1 MLPFSIE
8 TNCMNKILSEQSDWD
23 ELLDFI
29 AEKQLTPV
37 LGREIYKF
45 RQNDILIP
53 LDEYLSKQLLESN
66 KITDLPTVG
75 LTSAV
80 SYLVNEKKMKAVD
93 VTRKLKSMVKEISFE
108 FPILTEFLRI
118 TDLNYYVNTA
128 VYNNVLEQT
137 FTDIRS
143 QKPASINF
151 SINEPFSDCEDLEK
165 LKEPFVFNVFG
176 SILNTVDA
184 ALSEE
189 DLLEYTGYFKEK
201 MSHAANLINALRNQN
216 LLFVGCGF
224 PEWMGRFELRLLSN
238 EPLHDWGTKRT
249 IIIVNDDL
257 NLKKL
262 QYDFLR
268 NFDVVFY
275 EGDTNEF
282 VSQLYRQW
290 KQKNPSA
297 LKPRRIFL
305 SYTTRDRQAVETLKK
320 VLEGIENVT
329 CWYDNREIQPGDD
342 FKTEIAKNIKSA
354 DLFIPLISANSLL
367 HKDGYVQL
375 EWITADN
382 VNTFRKIDGN
392 SKKYLVPIVIDD
404 TNPYDVNVPKYFSE
418 LSIGKVPEGN
428 PGDDFIKQI
437 RETLSI
443 I

>member
-1 MLPFSIE
+1 
-8 TNCMNKILSEQSDWD
+8 MNKILSEQSDWD
-23 ELLDFI
+23 ELLEFI
-29 AEKQLTPV
+29 SEKQLTPV

-45 RQNDILIP
+45 RQNDILVP
-53 LDEYLSKQLLESN
+53 LDEYLSKQILELN
-66 KITDLPTVG
+66 KVTDQPGVG
-75 LTSAV
+75 LTAAV
-80 SYLVNEKKMKAVD
+80 SYLVNEKKMKAMD
-93 VTRKLKSMVKEISFE
+93 VTRKLKTVVKEISFE
-108 FPILTEFLRI
+108 FPILTEFLSI

-128 VYNNVLEQT
+128 VYNNVLEQA
-137 FTDIRS
+137 FTSIRN

-151 SINEPFSDCEDLEK
+151 SINEPFSDCDDLAK

-189 DLLEYTGYFKEK
+189 DMLEYTGYFKEK
-201 MSHAANLINALRNQN
+201 MSNASNLINALRNHN

-224 PEWMGRFELRLLSN
+224 PEWMVRFILRLLSN
-238 EPLHDWGTKRT
+238 EPMHDWGTKRT

-257 NLKKL
+257 NLKRV

-268 NFDVVFY
+268 NFDVVIY
-275 EGDTNEF
+275 EGNTNEF
-282 VSQLYRQW
+282 VSQLYGQW
-290 KQKNPSA
+290 KQKNPSS

-305 SYTTRDRQAVETLKK
+305 SYTTKDRQAVETLKK
-320 VLEGIENVT
+320 GLEGIENVT
-329 CWYDNREIQPGDD
+329 CWYDSREIQAGDD

-354 DLFIPLISANSLL
+354 DLFIPLISANSLM

-392 SKKYLVPIVIDD
+392 SKKYLVPVVIDD

-418 LSIGKVPEGN
+418 LSIGNVPEGN
-428 PGDDFIKQI
+428 AGDDFIKQI
-437 RETLSI
+437 RETLSLI
-443 I
+443 